1 MTNNT
6 FRRIACVMAMLA
18 LGVASTLS
26 VRPAMAAIAGTSMAT
41 PTAANAATTV
51 SASATRQTGR
61 GWGAIIGCAG
71 CAIAGGLV
79 VAGGPASI
87 IIAVNTPGSAVA
99 LLACAGSC
107 YEALAS

>member
-6 FRRIACVMAMLA
+6 FRRLACLVAMLA

-26 VRPAMAAIAGTSMAT
+26 MRPAAAAIAGTPVARPAAAVSATAAT
-41 PTAANAATTV
+41 P
-51 SASATRQTGR
+51 ATRQAGR

-87 IIAVNTPGSAVA
+87 LIAVNTPGSSVA
-99 LLACAGSC
+99 LLACVGSC
-107 YEALAS
+107 YEALAT

>member
-6 FRRIACVMAMLA
+6 FRRVACLMAMLA
-18 LGVASTLS
+18 VGVASSLS
-26 VRPAMAAIAGTSMAT
+26 APSAAAAIAGTPVARPAAAT
-41 PTAANAATTV
+41 PTPVV
-51 SASATRQTGR
+51 SRAPQLTGG
-61 GWGAIIGCAG
+61 GWGSIIGCAG

-87 IIAVNTPGSAVA
+87 FIAVNTPGSAVA
-99 LLACAGSC
+99 LLACVGSC